1 MSGQGSVNPL
11 FNTQLKCLREKLLPN
26 AIENWDGLPETQ
38 RKDMTDMANFFCK
51 LHLLANFATESDK
64 VLNSFE
70 NIILSED
77 NESIYAFNTKECGAA
92 RLVRTACKAFE
103 ARGSDECGVA
113 SYFNSYLAVINE
125 KSMFVPFIGNRF
137 IILFYNAAALYYH
150 KEAVK
155 KFLASWPNPN
165 NLLKAVNE
173 DISNKVYLAEVR
185 ALGIINKL
193 LTGPLWRL
201 LSRVIVY

>member
-1 MSGQGSVNPL
+1 
-11 FNTQLKCLREKLLPN
+11 
-26 AIENWDGLPETQ
+26 
-38 RKDMTDMANFFCK
+38 MANVFSK

-125 KSMFVPFIGNRF
+125 KSMFVPFISNRF
-137 IILFYNAAALYYH
+137 NILFYNAAALYYH
-150 KEAVK
+150 K
-155 KFLASWPNPN
+155 
-165 NLLKAVNE
+165 
-173 DISNKVYLAEVR
+173 
-185 ALGIINKL
+185 
-193 LTGPLWRL
+193 
-201 LSRVIVY
+201 